1 MAKLTFKEAVKLELE
16 TIRSVQGRVTQDAVE
31 ATMARFVLKE
41 DLCELKNDW
50 PTSYG
55 LDEDTR
61 DRLIA
66 HARQDAALAYYSSSN
81 AKKEVK
87 RLRFL
92 VWALGLVNLGF
103 LIYLTTR

>member
-1 MAKLTFKEAVKLELE
+1 MAKLTFQEAVKLELE
-16 TIRSVQGRVTQDAVE
+16 TIKSVQGRASQDTAE

-41 DLCELKNDW
+41 DLCELKNEW
-50 PTSYG
+50 PTIYG

-66 HARQDAALAYYSSSN
+66 HARQDAALAYYSSN
-81 AKKEVK
+81 NTKKEVK

-92 VWALGLVNLGF
+92 VWSLGLINLGF
-103 LIYLTTR
+103 LVFLSMR

>member
-1 MAKLTFKEAVKLELE
+1 MTKLTFQEAVKLELE
-16 TIRSVQGRVTQDAVE
+16 TIKTVQGRVNQNTVE

-41 DLCELKNDW
+41 DLCELKNEW
-50 PTSYG
+50 PTTYD

-66 HARQDAALAYYSSSN
+66 HARQDAALAYYSSN
-81 AKKEVK
+81 NTKKEVR

-92 VWALGLVNLGF
+92 VWALGVTNLGF
-103 LIYLTTR
+103 LIFLSMR

>member
-16 TIRSVQGRVTQDAVE
+16 TIRSVEGRVSQDTIE

-50 PTSYG
+50 LTNYG

-66 HARQDAALAYYSSSN
+66 HARQDAALAYYSSN
-81 AKKEVK
+81 NTKKEVR

-92 VWALGLVNLGF
+92 VWALGLVNLAF
-103 LIYLTTR
+103 LVFLSMR